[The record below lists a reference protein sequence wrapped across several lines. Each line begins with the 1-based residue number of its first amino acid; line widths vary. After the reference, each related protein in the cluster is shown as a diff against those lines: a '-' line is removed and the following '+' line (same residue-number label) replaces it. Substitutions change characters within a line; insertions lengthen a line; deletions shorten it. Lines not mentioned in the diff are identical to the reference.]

1 MCNSTIGFGSIKCIQ
16 MCMSLLLLLLFFL
29 LPSFDSEHL
38 ENLFFLSSLSLVQA
52 MSTILD
58 KQSML
63 FIDTA
68 DMLARMSRESLVKAR

>member
-1 MCNSTIGFGSIKCIQ
+1 MKLDNKNAYKCV
-16 MCMSLLLLLLFFL
+16 CHCCCCCFFL
-29 LPSFDSEHL
+29 LSSFDSEHL
-38 ENLFFLSSLSLVQA
+38 ENLFFSSLSLVQA